1 MFVRKNNP
9 ANIRLDED
17 VLKTSWRRLQN
28 VFIKTNIFALLIL
41 LQKTCSRRFL
51 DILIKT
57 TIFVLVIRVQA
68 FFKTSWSRPTYSSW
82 SYVFKTSSRRF
93 QGVFKTSCQDFF
105 ETSSRRLVKTSTRYP
120 QDVFKKFSRRLQDV
134 LQKCLQDVFK
144 TFWRRLQDVLEVC
157 FQDVFKTYH
166 QVKLFLLTRFQDVFE
181 TYTKRFW
188 DALQRR
194 LSIEGFA

>member
-1 MFVRKNNP
+1 MKMSFFFDFR
-9 ANIRLDED
+9 
-17 VLKTSWRRLQN
+17 RRLQN
-28 VFIKTNIFALLIL
+28 VFIKANIFALLIL
-41 LQKTCSRRFL
+41 LQKTSLRRFL
-51 DILIKT
+51 DVLIKT
-57 TIFVLVIRVQA
+57 NISVLVIRVQA

-144 TFWRRLQDVLEVC
+144 TFWRRLARRLGSM
-157 FQDVFKTYH
+157 FSG
-166 QVKLFLLTRFQDVFE
+166 RFQDV
-181 TYTKRFW
+181 
-188 DALQRR
+188 
-194 LSIEGFA
+194 SSS